1 MRFLKMQSVCE
12 GLRILVS
19 YVLLAMLAVILLSC
33 MSDREYQLRKRQLE
47 NQAAHEPTF
56 SPLTVEG
63 PIKIELLKGG
73 KVAVTAPSQ
82 PFREIPIPDGVKTQ
96 TDLIRHLV
104 SVGAISVVG
113 WRALDKA
120 SGDTTT
126 INNNAGGA
134 AQQ

>member
-1 MRFLKMQSVCE
+1 M
-12 GLRILVS
+12 IA
-19 YVLLAMLAVILLSC
+19 LLAMLALSC

-47 NQAAHEPTF
+47 NQAAHQPTY

-63 PIKIELLKGG
+63 PIKIELQKGG
-73 KVAVTAPSQ
+73 KVAVTSPSQ
-82 PFREIPIPDGVKTQ
+82 PFREIPIPDGVRTQ

-104 SVGAISVVG
+104 SVGAISIVG

-126 INNNAGGA
+126 INNNAGGS
-134 AQQ
+134 AQ

>member
-33 MSDREYQLRKRQLE
+33 MSDTEYQLRKRQLE

-126 INNNAGGA
+126 NISNTGA
-134 AQQ
+134 AAE